1 MKDEREEYLNSILRH
16 NEANLIDAMCAESEE
31 INTMKDAIGEKWVLL
46 DVEFVGEKKNPLSTA
61 LDDLD
66 TLLNRNDALLEVT
79 RSCDGYDIIINRCED
94 IINNGECRKD
104 NHNLRKEDFD
114 WYVNH
119 PTDHDWDADHPGDYD
134 DDWKKDEDI
143 NWLVDG
149 TQITFEIKV

>member
-16 NEANLIDAMCAESEE
+16 NEANLIDAMCAESDLDA
-31 INTMKDAIGEKWVLL
+31 ILNSKDAWGAIKTG
-46 DVEFVGEKKNPLSTA
+46 NMI
-61 LDDLD
+61 
-66 TLLNRNDALLEVT
+66 LEVA